1 MLVAMNAIEFPQNAS
16 GTLGERCLGPFD
28 TVVKIQLQRLKCGQ
42 KGETRPRTHQQ
53 EQRRRCFLS
62 SRREPC
68 ALRLGQFSTAEGI
81 CWSQGRQGDWQ
92 EGACPI
98 DARDAEILSFRE
110 TGSPCCVCV
119 WRKLE
124 RKDPARVGGQGEGA
138 GRQRQ
143 TRQSELGRGAPRP
156 PWPMEHRSDTDPE
169 AELVVSEK
177 PLITCRHRG

>member
-1 MLVAMNAIEFPQNAS
+1 MWAKGGNTAKNSPAGATEKVLLVQPAGALCAPVRSALHGRGHLLVS
-16 GTLGERCLGPFD
+16 GQT
-28 TVVKIQLQRLKCGQ
+28 
-42 KGETRPRTHQQ
+42 
-53 EQRRRCFLS
+53 
-62 SRREPC
+62 
-68 ALRLGQFSTAEGI
+68 
-81 CWSQGRQGDWQ
+81 GDWQ